1 MSSSSLVVVVAGA
14 QGSLGKLVCDAL
26 LARARMEGR
35 AVLVRGLVRK
45 GGEHVPSGSS
55 ESHPKSASE
64 QQLILEPVD
73 YGSDDDLRR
82 VCAGAQCVVST
93 LQGLEDVIVG
103 VQSRLL
109 EAAIANKVRRFIPTD
124 YSIDFTKLP
133 AGSNR
138 NFDLRLQF
146 HAAADRIIQQ
156 SKSSIELTSIYQG
169 AFTEL
174 LGTGWVV
181 FDYKKRRITYFGSP
195 DTVAQYTTWKNTA
208 EFAAAVAMDPN
219 PTPRSLFIA
228 GQRLSAKEAQ
238 QVAKRVTGIDFA
250 LKRVMPIGMLRGVIA
265 LMKTFKPGKKDQVMP
280 LWVQMQY
287 GYCMALG
294 LSSPPHLDNDRY
306 RGIQWTGV
314 DDVVRKAFDEA
325 EAK

>member
-1 MSSSSLVVVVAGA
+1 
-14 QGSLGKLVCDAL
+14 
-26 LARARMEGR
+26 MEGR

-45 GGEHVPSGSS
+45 GGEHALAVSGEDPS
-55 ESHPKSASE
+55 ESAAE
-64 QQLILEPVD
+64 QQQLILEPVD
-73 YGSDDDLRR
+73 YGNEGDLRR
-82 VCAGAQCVVST
+82 ACAGAQCVVST

-146 HAAADRIIQQ
+146 HAAADRIIQR

-181 FDYKKRRITYFGSP
+181 FDYKKRQITYFGSP
-195 DTVAQYTTWKNTA
+195 ETVSQYTTWKNTA
-208 EFAAAVAMDPN
+208 EFTAAVAMDPD
-219 PTPRSLFIA
+219 PTPRSLFVA

-238 QVAKRVTGIDFA
+238 QVAKRVTGVDFT
-250 LKRVMPIGMLRGVIA
+250 LKRVMSVGMLRVVIA
-265 LMKTFKPGKKDQVMP
+265 LMKIFKSGKTGEVMP
-280 LWVQMQY
+280 IWVQMQY

-294 LSSPPHLDNDRY
+294 LSSPPRLDNDRY

-314 DDVVRKAFDEA
+314 EDVVRKAFDEA
-325 EAK
+325 EASKSR